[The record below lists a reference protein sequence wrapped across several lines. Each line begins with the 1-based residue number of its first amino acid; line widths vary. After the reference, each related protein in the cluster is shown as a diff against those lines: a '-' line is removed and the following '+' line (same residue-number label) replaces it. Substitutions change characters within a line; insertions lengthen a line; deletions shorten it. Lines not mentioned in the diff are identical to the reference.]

1 MRSSQTTSMARRSPQ
16 RRVRPQRRVPAWAA
30 LLLCALLVAAACAL
44 SLLLGA
50 STLSPGEILS
60 SLLDPASTGARILLH
75 VRLPRLCG
83 TLLAGAALAAA
94 GAILQSVLGN
104 PIASPNVIGVNAGA
118 GFAVALCTALAPTG
132 AALLPA
138 AAFLGALAAV
148 LLVFFLARA
157 TGASRTTLILSGV
170 ALNSLLNAGTDTVTT
185 LFPDVLVGSLSFRVG
200 GVAGLT
206 LERLAFPAVYI
217 GVGLLAALLLSHDM
231 DVLSLGDE
239 TARSLGLRV
248 QATRF
253 LLLGTAAALAG
264 AAVSFAGLLGF
275 VGLIVP
281 HAARFLVGGEARR
294 LLPASILLG
303 VAFLTLCDVVARLL
317 FAPYELPVGIVM
329 SFLGCPFFLYLLIR
343 RKGGHAHA

>member
-1 MRSSQTTSMARRSPQ
+1 MARRKPLSTGS
-16 RRVRPQRRVPAWAA
+16 A
-30 LLLCALLVAAACAL
+30 LLLGAALVLAASAL

-50 STLSPGEILS
+50 STLSPVELLA
-60 SLLDPASTGARILLH
+60 SLADPNSAGARILLH

-94 GAILQSVLGN
+94 GTVLQSVLGN
-104 PIASPNVIGVNAGA
+104 PIASPNIIGVNAGA
-118 GFAVALCTALAPTG
+118 GFAVALCSAAVPTG
-132 AALLPA
+132 TALLPA
-138 AAFLGALAAV
+138 AAFLGALLAV
-148 LLVFFLARA
+148 LLVFTLARA

-170 ALNSLLNAGTDTVTT
+170 ALNSLLTAGTDAVTT

-206 LERLAFPAVYI
+206 MEKLAAPAIYI
-217 GVGLLAALLLSHDM
+217 GVGLVAALLLRHDM
-231 DVLSLGDE
+231 DVLALGDE
-239 TARSLGLRV
+239 TARSLGLPV

-281 HAARFLVGGEARR
+281 HAARFLVGGESKR
-294 LLPASILLG
+294 LLPVSLLLG
-303 VAFLTLCDVVARLL
+303 AAFLTLCDVVSRLL

-343 RKGGHAHA
+343 RKGGRVHA

>member
-1 MRSSQTTSMARRSPQ
+1 MARRSPQ
-16 RRVRPQRRVPAWAA
+16 RRVRPLHWVPAWAA

-118 GFAVALCTALAPTG
+118 GFAVALCTALAP
-132 AALLPA
+132 A

-170 ALNSLLNAGTDTVTT
+170 ALNSLLNAGTDAVTT

-303 VAFLTLCDVVARLL
+303 AAFLTLCDVAARLL

-343 RKGGHAHA
+343 RKGGRVHA

>member
-16 RRVRPQRRVPAWAA
+16 RRVRPLRWVPAWAA

-118 GFAVALCTALAPTG
+118 GFAVALW
-132 AALLPA
+132 PA

-303 VAFLTLCDVVARLL
+303 AAFLTLCDVVARLL

-343 RKGGHAHA
+343 RKGGRVHA

>member
-1 MRSSQTTSMARRSPQ
+1 MARRS
-16 RRVRPQRRVPAWAA
+16 RKLPAWAA

-50 STLSPGEILS
+50 SMLSPGEILS

-206 LERLAFPAVYI
+206 L
-217 GVGLLAALLLSHDM
+217 
-231 DVLSLGDE
+231 
-239 TARSLGLRV
+239 
-248 QATRF
+248 
-253 LLLGTAAALAG
+253 
-264 AAVSFAGLLGF
+264 
-275 VGLIVP
+275 
-281 HAARFLVGGEARR
+281 
-294 LLPASILLG
+294 
-303 VAFLTLCDVVARLL
+303 
-317 FAPYELPVGIVM
+317 
-329 SFLGCPFFLYLLIR
+329 
-343 RKGGHAHA
+343 

>member
-1 MRSSQTTSMARRSPQ
+1 MRSSQTTSMARRS
-16 RRVRPQRRVPAWAA
+16 RKLPAWAA

-132 AALLPA
+132 AALLPT

-157 TGASRTTLILSGV
+157 TGASRASRSTACST
-170 ALNSLLNAGTDTVTT
+170 
-185 LFPDVLVGSLSFRVG
+185 P
-200 GVAGLT
+200 
-206 LERLAFPAVYI
+206 ER
-217 GVGLLAALLLSHDM
+217 
-231 DVLSLGDE
+231 
-239 TARSLGLRV
+239 
-248 QATRF
+248 TR
-253 LLLGTAAALAG
+253 
-264 AAVSFAGLLGF
+264 
-275 VGLIVP
+275 
-281 HAARFLVGGEARR
+281 
-294 LLPASILLG
+294 
-303 VAFLTLCDVVARLL
+303 
-317 FAPYELPVGIVM
+317 
-329 SFLGCPFFLYLLIR
+329 
-343 RKGGHAHA
+343 

>member
-1 MRSSQTTSMARRSPQ
+1 M
-16 RRVRPQRRVPAWAA
+16 
-30 LLLCALLVAAACAL
+30 
-44 SLLLGA
+44 
-50 STLSPGEILS
+50 
-60 SLLDPASTGARILLH
+60 
-75 VRLPRLCG
+75 
-83 TLLAGAALAAA
+83 
-94 GAILQSVLGN
+94 
-104 PIASPNVIGVNAGA
+104 
-118 GFAVALCTALAPTG
+118 
-132 AALLPA
+132 
-138 AAFLGALAAV
+138 
-148 LLVFFLARA
+148 
-157 TGASRTTLILSGV
+157 
-170 ALNSLLNAGTDTVTT
+170 TT

-294 LLPASILLG
+294 LLPTSILLG
-303 VAFLTLCDVVARLL
+303 AAFLTLCDVAARLL